1 MDRLVEFVKMM
12 HGDFVMTKPAKPSDL
27 FPDRLR
33 KARDLRGLSQVDL
46 AQRAGLPASSISH
59 FEAGSRKP
67 SFDNLRRL
75 ASTLAVST
83 DFLLG
88 RVEEAEATAAA
99 DPLYRDFK
107 NLSAEDRELTK
118 GFMEMLAERSRRH
131 KGGRDE

>member
-1 MDRLVEFVKMM
+1 MDPIVGFVKTITV
-12 HGDFVMTKPAKPSDL
+12 GFAMTKPVIPSDS
-27 FPDRLR
+27 FPDRLK

-99 DPLYRDFK
+99 DPLYRDFR

-118 GFMEMLAERSRRH
+118 GFMEMLAQRSRRH
-131 KGGRDE
+131 KGGKG